1 METPS
6 WQEAFKGKDVVQGGE
21 LVEALVVEE
30 VGLPVFSRKFQE
42 KKVRVMVDRAPGEED
57 FEVRQ
62 KEEFPQKL
70 MGVLISTGGKC
81 EYVYLGIHESGLV
94 IKVEDEYG
102 KGRDHFNKDFNQPL
116 YLNWD
121 RFVDYFTSANALG
134 KNKIILK
141 EDEDPDRFFEIV
153 VSSVEIQRQK
163 LQEARNKRTEIR
175 QKLIS
180 KLFGQETN
188 SGSV

>member
-1 METPS
+1 
-6 WQEAFKGKDVVQGGE
+6 
-21 LVEALVVEE
+21 
-30 VGLPVFSRKFQE
+30 
-42 KKVRVMVDRAPGEED
+42 MVDRVVGEED

-70 MGVLISTGGKC
+70 MGILIPTGESY

-102 KGRDHFNKDFNQPL
+102 KRRDQFNKDSNQPL

-121 RFVDYFTSANALG
+121 RFVDYFTFANTLG
-134 KNKIILK
+134 RNKVVLK

-153 VSSVEIQRQK
+153 VSSVDAQRQK
-163 LQEARNKRTEIR
+163 MQEAKNKRLEVR

-180 KLFGQETN
+180 KLFGQEAS

>member
-6 WQEAFKGKDVVQGGE
+6 WQEAFKGKDVVRGGE

-30 VGLPVFSRKFQE
+30 VGLPVFSRKLQE

-62 KEEFPQKL
+62 KEEIPQKL
-70 MGVLISTGGKC
+70 MGILIPTGGGC

-94 IKVEDEYG
+94 IKVEGEYD
-102 KGRDHFNKDFNQPL
+102 KERDHFNKDSNQPL

-121 RFVDYFTSANALG
+121 RFIDYFTFANTLG
-134 KNKIILK
+134 ENKIILK

-153 VSSVEIQRQK
+153 VSSVEVQRQK
-163 LQEARNKRTEIR
+163 MQEAKNKRLEVR

-180 KLFGQETN
+180 KLFGQEA
-188 SGSV
+188 SSESV